1 MSLQRDWRFM
11 AVLCCLV
18 MGAASLVWAQLPTST
33 LNGTV
38 TDPQGAA
45 VANAKVSIVSQATG
59 AVRETTTDAAGF
71 YSVTNLLPADYTV
84 RIEGASFAKAEKKDV
99 RLEVGRAATLD

>member
-1 MSLQRDWRFM
+1 MRS
-11 AVLCCLV
+11 VLGLCLV
-18 MGAASLVWAQLPTST
+18 FVLSIAVSAQLPTST

-45 VANAKVSIVSQATG
+45 VAGAKVSVVSQAAG

-71 YSVTNLLPADYTV
+71 YSVTNLLPSTYTV
-84 RIEGASFAKAEKKDV
+84 GVESATFAK
-99 RLEVGRAATLD
+99 G